1 MPVTNPIKGDN
12 NILFIHN
19 GTAYKPIA
27 CLTSNSISNAVN
39 VIESQTKCFPGEI
52 KKTAGTVSASIDFEG
67 EFIDTTSAGGDT
79 TKSSFDALLA
89 IQNAGT
95 VFKWKIDTDIV
106 NTATSFKMFG
116 FGVLTDLSL
125 DAAAGDE
132 LQTFSGT
139 IDVSGKILNAEPV

>member
-1 MPVTNPIKGDN
+1 MANPIKGEN
-12 NILFIHN
+12 NILYIYQ
-19 GTAYKPIA
+19 GSAYEPIA
-27 CLTSNSISNAVN
+27 CLTSNSISNAVS

-52 KKTAGTVSASIDFEG
+52 KKQAGVISASIDFEG
-67 EFIDTTSAGGDT
+67 EFIDTTSVGGDT
-79 TKSSFDALLA
+79 AKASFDSLLA
-89 IQNAGT
+89 IQNARE
-95 VFKWKIDTDIV
+95 VFKWKIDTDV
-106 NTATSFKMFG
+106 PNTATSYKMYG

>member
-1 MPVTNPIKGDN
+1 MANPIKGEN
-12 NILFIHN
+12 NILYIYD
-19 GTAYKPIA
+19 GTAYMPIA
-27 CLTSNSISNAVN
+27 CLTSNSISNAVS

-52 KKTAGTVSASIDFEG
+52 KKQPGSISPAIDFEG
-67 EFIDTTSAGGDT
+67 EFIDTTSVGGDT
-79 TKSSFDALLA
+79 AKASFDTLLGV
-89 IQNAGT
+89 QNARE
-95 VFKWKIDTDIV
+95 VIKWKIDTDV
-106 NTATSFKMFG
+106 PNTTTSYKMYG